1 MGSLPDLLKGIGNAL
16 WPQNPAPGQ
25 MSPLQRVGYATAG
38 PEGLQH
44 AEQDVDAQLQ
54 QDIAWAHAH
63 PESAAMAGALGMAGA
78 DITSAVPGGIEG
90 PAHLGDEVE
99 GYHGAGSIYKHFPV
113 LDKSNNS
120 VGYLDVHFPHIDNYG
135 KKLIHVDFFR
145 SQGGH
150 NLLPVFRQLQHIYP
164 DAEGVHAQRISG
176 LGNTRGAEH
185 TFYFPASELRMTHRA
200 PTAPGAQQP
209 TGPSFTG
216 AGPISQAAQVGQ
228 SKQELGQTLMGGQP
242 PTPPARSTFSGPMT
256 PEQTAA
262 ATQQLGRGLEGV
274 HPPTDPRSA
283 PQSSTPPLPGLQR
296 PDLPYLSEY
305 LADRE
310 MYRPGTRGRET
321 YPSWLARRHPQEA
334 AQRAARRGQGADPY
348 NPADPLP
355 GNERYQREED
365 ARVRQTE
372 QEYQSQSRAELH
384 RALPGAPHVD
394 EYAAQPPSTRGTF
407 ADWLRRNYADEA
419 ERRYGPS
426 ISPNNDNAIESIR
439 GEGGP
444 RVDEYLAT
452 PHDQRRSGYDVWLR
466 QNYPQEAEQ
475 YWARR
480 GGSDPQWARRAADQ
494 PRPPEGEVGHSV
506 PAGAPHGYEYGTSL
520 SASDMTYRDW
530 LQQNYPHDYGEF
542 YGSRT
547 GVGGARPT
555 LPGEAQT
562 GRDRAVAE
570 EEQYR
575 RRQHEREDIR
585 EQGRSTGP
593 GRGPLPHYNEFLAQP
608 STTQGRY
615 SEWLRRNYPEEAEQ
629 RYGPAT
635 QGPTFQGPPRQV
647 PPEYQP
653 PPYRP
658 LSSSEQQMYQR
669 YQDYLRSTPTARN
682 ETFQQWSRRQTQ
694 PLPVQEQGHD
704 YSGVR
709 TTEPVYQPGDTF
721 TQWVERNYPN
731 LSDPARRNVGMED
744 SPLRQIYRQQRQ
756 AVSDATQRR
765 FRSPQTAGPF
775 TGETTRTPVS
785 AAAAGP
791 DPDDIPGGD
800 IGATTRTSDPERTA
814 QAVQQIFRQPPQAP
828 MRDIPADLTEGGR
841 DPVINAAGFT
851 PAREETP
858 YDQPADYREGEQFH
872 DWYARNYPQ
881 EYRGWMSTS
890 DQTYR
895 ANRYNQRRPEF
906 NQMRTAEQQR
916 RNYPPG
922 APPPGSA
929 SYMPGGEARGTQP
942 THEETVREMGFDP
955 SNPPQRITP
964 AQRTEAPAQTT
975 GPFTGQTTPPPEYRE
990 GDTYGRWL
998 QRHYPDD
1005 YRRWSSH
1012 ASGTNARYQIG
1023 QLHHAEY
1030 TRLRIRALRAR
1041 QRAASTTPAAP
1052 TGGPTGGPFTGQ
1064 TTPQQ
1069 PQQ

>member
-480 GGSDPQWARRAADQ
+480 GGSDPQWAHRAAVPQ
-494 PRPPEGEVGHSV
+494 P
-506 PAGAPHGYEYGTSL
+506 
-520 SASDMTYRDW
+520 
-530 LQQNYPHDYGEF
+530 
-542 YGSRT
+542 
-547 GVGGARPT
+547 
-555 LPGEAQT
+555 LPGEAQS

-575 RRQHEREDIR
+575 RRQNEREDVR
-585 EQGRSTGP
+585 EEQGRSTGP

-658 LSSSEQQMYQR
+658 LSSSEQHMYQR

-694 PLPVQEQGHD
+694 SFNPPEAAAPLGGDPRVGPRD
-704 YSGVR
+704 PTAPG
-709 TTEPVYQPGDTF
+709 EPIYHPGDTF
-721 TQWVERNYPN
+721 QDWMERNYPDRH
-731 LSDPARRNVGMED
+731 DPAWARIGMAD
-744 SPLRQIYRQQRQ
+744 SPLRAVYRQQRQ
-756 AVSDATQRR
+756 AVSDATQRS
-765 FRSPQTAGPF
+765 FRLNYADIPGSRTGPF
-775 TGETTRTPVS
+775 TGET
-785 AAAAGP
+785 
-791 DPDDIPGGD
+791 DP
-800 IGATTRTSDPERTA
+800 GATTRTSDPERTA